1 MGTDKGIAG
10 AGQLRN
16 QRGKTV
22 PDIARCLT
30 FDLSVQ
36 CGTRGQHMQPGRSVM
51 PGHSLFQGSR
61 PILPDTSGFQGTI
74 DGYTFCGSFRNAR
87 GSTNLL

>member
-30 FDLSVQ
+30 FDLSAVA
-36 CGTRGQHMQPGRSVM
+36 PNEFESK
-51 PGHSLFQGSR
+51 F
-61 PILPDTSGFQGTI
+61 
-74 DGYTFCGSFRNAR
+74 
-87 GSTNLL
+87 